1 MRALLRSCHPIPSVA
16 VSSLSAGLAALA
28 GLPLATGIQ
37 LSAAVLA
44 GQLSIGWSNDC
55 LDAERDRE
63 AHRADKPVAAGV
75 VAPRVVGIAALAAL
89 ALTVGLSAALGWPGG
104 AAALVIVLCGWL
116 YNLGLKATILSWL
129 PYAIAFGMLPAAATL
144 TAVPPRWPP
153 VWALI
158 AGGLLGVAAHLAN
171 VLPDLQDDTATGV
184 RGLPH
189 RLGAKATALTGAGL
203 LLAVSAV
210 ILFGPGGQPGPWR
223 WAGFAAATLVAGTAA
238 AGAYRDPSSR
248 LFFLATILI
257 AVLDL
262 TFFALS
268 GTAL

>member
-1 MRALLRSCHPIPSVA
+1 MA

-44 GQLSIGWSNDC
+44 GQLSIGWSNDYPTPSGT
-55 LDAERDRE
+55 AT
-63 AHRADKPVAAGV
+63 P
-75 VAPRVVGIAALAAL
+75 
-89 ALTVGLSAALGWPGG
+89 PGRQ
-104 AAALVIVLCGWL
+104 
-116 YNLGLKATILSWL
+116 T
-129 PYAIAFGMLPAAATL
+129 
-144 TAVPPRWPP
+144 R
-153 VWALI
+153 
-158 AGGLLGVAAHLAN
+158 HLAN

-189 RLGAKATALTGAGL
+189 RLGAKATALAGAEL
-203 LLAVSAV
+203 LLVVSTV

-223 WAGFAAATLVAGTAA
+223 WAGFATASLVAGAAA

-262 TFFALS
+262 AFFALS